1 MLSHHDRR
9 RLEAIEQCLESD
21 DPHLAERFD
30 RWTPSRVSRRAAR
43 GAVLMIV
50 VGALGTLAGLLLS
63 IPSMLVVFLTALIAG
78 LSWLARAR
86 RANR

>member
-9 RLEAIEQCLESD
+9 RLEAIEQGLESD
-21 DPHLAERFD
+21 DPHLVERFD

-43 GAVLMIV
+43 GAVPVIV
-50 VGALGTLAGLLLS
+50 VGALGALAGLILS

-78 LSWLARAR
+78 LFWLARAR

>member
-1 MLSHHDRR
+1 MLSDHDRR
-9 RLEAIEQCLESD
+9 RLAAIEQRLEAD
-21 DPHLAERFD
+21 DPYLAERFD
-30 RWTPSRVSRRAAR
+30 RWTPSRMSRRAAR

-50 VGALGTLAGLLLS
+50 VGALGTLAGLLLW

-78 LSWLARAR
+78 LFWLPRAR

>member
-9 RLEAIEQCLESD
+9 RLEAIEQRLESD

-78 LSWLARAR
+78 LIWLARAR
-86 RANR
+86 RAKR

>member
-9 RLEAIEQCLESD
+9 RLAAIEQRLESD

-30 RWTPSRVSRRAAR
+30 RWSPSRVSRRGAR

-63 IPSMLVVFLTALIAG
+63 IPSMLAVFLTALIAG
-78 LSWLARAR
+78 LIWLARAR
-86 RANR
+86 RAKR